1 MLVGSTAPPPPTL
14 HTPTTYHPDLYKLL
28 KQTML
33 QFGCILVT
41 VNVSSA
47 CPLLFLL
54 GGQVQVIHSA
64 RARAHPVQ
72 QINGLVDDPSDQ
84 RQKFRGIGIFDD
96 VDVVQREKIQ
106 GVLFIN
112 YCVTY

>member
-1 MLVGSTAPPPPTL
+1 
-14 HTPTTYHPDLYKLL
+14 
-28 KQTML
+28 ML

-64 RARAHPVQ
+64 RARARPVQ
-72 QINGLVDDPSDQ
+72 RINGLVDDPSDQ

-106 GVLFIN
+106 GVH
-112 YCVTY
+112 